1 MRKNLFALY
10 GVQVATLVLP
20 LLSIPFLARVLGPS
34 ALGEL
39 AAIQSLF
46 ATLGFLIEYGFNF
59 SATRQ
64 AAIHQHDRDKLTEI
78 LGNVLGAKI
87 LLSLL
92 FLLISLAVYFFVP
105 VFRSHPTLFWLG
117 FVGALAQGFNLMWF
131 YQGIEKLSL
140 AATVDILCK
149 SAYIALLFL
158 FVRSPRDLTLVIGFQ
173 SASFILSL
181 LVNAFCSRQYSNS
194 LSLSFSGSLEA
205 LKEGSSMFLFRG
217 MTLFY
222 TTANSALL
230 RLYVP
235 AATVAY
241 YSNAERLTNVGFSA
255 FAPLNQV
262 FFPRLS
268 YLVHHDFQE
277 AKKFFRKCFYILTP
291 LSIASAV
298 IAYIASPLAVEIL
311 FGEEYSQ
318 TSDIFRILLI
328 NIPLISIS
336 SLFGLQWLVPNGMQK
351 QFNIAIGLSAVINIV
366 SVITVV
372 PIFKA
377 VGMAW
382 TIVACELVIMSVIL
396 VNVLRHPTN
405 PFLKDSSIPP
415 RTKELGV

>member
-131 YQGIEKLSL
+131 YQGIEKMSL

-158 FVRSPRDLTLVIGFQ
+158 FIRSPQDLTLVIGFQ
-173 SASFILSL
+173 SAAFILSL
-181 LVNAFCSRQYSNS
+181 VINAFRSRQYSNS
-194 LSLSFSGSLEA
+194 LSLSLSGSLEA
-205 LKEGSSMFLFRG
+205 LKDGRSMFLFRG

-235 AATVAY
+235 ASTVAY
-241 YSNAERLTNVGFSA
+241 YANAERLTNVGFSA
-255 FAPLNQV
+255 FSPLTQV

-268 YLVHHDFQE
+268 YLVHHDLEE
-277 AKKFFRKCFYILTP
+277 AKKFFRKCFYIIIP
-291 LSIASAV
+291 LSVASAIV
-298 IAYIASPLAVEIL
+298 GYILAPFAINL
-311 FGEEYSQ
+311 IFGEMYVQSI
-318 TSDIFRILLI
+318 SLFRILLF
-328 NIPLISIS
+328 NIPIISVS
-336 SLFGLQWLVPNGMQK
+336 SLFGLQWLVPNGMQAK
-351 QFNIAIGLSAVINIV
+351 FNRAIGLSAIVNIA
-366 SVITVV
+366 SVIFLVPVFKATGMAYTVV
-372 PIFKA
+372 F
-377 VGMAW
+377 
-382 TIVACELVIMSVIL
+382 CESIIALMVVFA
-396 VNVLRHPTN
+396 VLRS
-405 PFLKDSSIPP
+405 KDSPFGNPLRRQI
-415 RTKELGV
+415 RI